1 MSRQDVKRC
10 HTWGVFGAAL
20 ALSAAVL
27 GWDAGRSPAAACAT
41 TPCNNGL
48 TPQQQKQLALLE
60 AWLKEQQRLYPD
72 DGVSYQETSA
82 FTNFMQTGQFGSNAQ
97 GPANLTGAGGHLGMY
112 VNGSP
117 DLTGWGVAGGGDVLH
132 SNGFRLTDSAGA
144 FAPGSLGPS
153 VRDVG
158 GGGGIYG
165 NFDATRFFG
174 LPAGQSLTL
183 KGFFDYQS
191 DSAQFGLAPGVGPLA
206 VGNGGSAHS
215 DLYTFGGTALYTF
228 GASYLGGRATY
239 SFGHANETDT
249 LTASAGGYNESG
261 YSVDARLGH
270 VFILMNPSGAAN
282 PGTMPTKAPPKPAGG
297 PIVGLDLSAHLGDF
311 EGRDASFTDSTGLVF
326 GSAESRFGDVG
337 GQARLFALMSSGG
350 ITWLPFVSGT
360 VDQNFA
366 VSNVQNFPN
375 QVALPGGDVV
385 TDNPAKT
392 FWGTDFGVSAL
403 GPSGWSLGVKG
414 FYEASS
420 DTNILGGMVTLNI
433 PFNYRPVVAAR
444 Y

>member
-165 NFDATRFFG
+165 NFDANPLFWPARWTKPHAERIFR
-174 LPAGQSLTL
+174 LPKRQCAIWFSAGR
-183 KGFFDYQS
+183 
-191 DSAQFGLAPGVGPLA
+191 
-206 VGNGGSAHS
+206 
-215 DLYTFGGTALYTF
+215 GTACCWE
-228 GASYLGGRATY
+228 R
-239 SFGHANETDT
+239 
-249 LTASAGGYNESG
+249 
-261 YSVDARLGH
+261 RLC
-270 VFILMNPSGAAN
+270 
-282 PGTMPTKAPPKPAGG
+282 
-297 PIVGLDLSAHLGDF
+297 
-311 EGRDASFTDSTGLVF
+311 
-326 GSAESRFGDVG
+326 
-337 GQARLFALMSSGG
+337 
-350 ITWLPFVSGT
+350 PF
-360 VDQNFA
+360 
-366 VSNVQNFPN
+366 
-375 QVALPGGDVV
+375 
-385 TDNPAKT
+385 
-392 FWGTDFGVSAL
+392 
-403 GPSGWSLGVKG
+403 
-414 FYEASS
+414 
-420 DTNILGGMVTLNI
+420 
-433 PFNYRPVVAAR
+433 RPVHVRRHRALHVR
-444 Y
+444 RVLSGR